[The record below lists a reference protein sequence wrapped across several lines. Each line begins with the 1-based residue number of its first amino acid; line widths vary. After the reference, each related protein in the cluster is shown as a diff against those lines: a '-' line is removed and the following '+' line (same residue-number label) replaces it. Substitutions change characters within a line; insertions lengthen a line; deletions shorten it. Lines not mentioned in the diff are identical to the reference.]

1 VTGRT
6 AGTGLFLMTI
16 LALGGCASPMGQ
28 SEAVHLANTSL
39 RKYCS
44 GHGGCAQLR
53 LAHAQKIK
61 DRWLI
66 EYDGAAN
73 TYGVA
78 VNNDGNTDVSVWE
91 KGLGAA
97 R

>member
-1 VTGRT
+1 MTGRT
-6 AGTGLFLMTI
+6 AGAGLFLMTI

-28 SEAVHLANTSL
+28 SEAVQLANTSL

-66 EYDGAAN
+66 DFETQAGLYTVTVDRSGAAR
-73 TYGVA
+73 
-78 VNNDGNTDVSVWE
+78 VSVWD
-91 KGLGAA
+91 KNLA